1 MVRPVRLGRFT
12 VDPRSTDATG
22 QPSSRATKRRVVVAS
37 DAAHF
42 YANIEEDRPF
52 SIVTDLPQMYGA
64 FDIIRKLAPSPEHI
78 IPGHDPLVMERYPA
92 ARPELAGIVARL
104 G

>member
-1 MVRPVRLGRFT
+1 M
-12 VDPRSTDATG
+12 
-22 QPSSRATKRRVVVAS
+22 AS

-52 SIVTDLPQMYGA
+52 SIVTNLPQMYGA
-64 FDIIRKLAPSPEHI
+64 FDIIRKLAPSPDHI
-78 IPGHDPLVMERYPA
+78 IPGHDPLVLERYPA
-92 ARPELAGIVARL
+92 ASPELAGLVARL